1 MSQQQQHHH
10 CYIAL
15 VTKLLPKYNYF
26 PHDTFLVRSDDNL
39 EGYEDVH
46 RFNFCPAC
54 GKPIDWAALSRDG
67 TLADENPRLRILDMV
82 SSDHPLP
89 VVNVLEEEGGTIL
102 LIGDDTNF

>member
-1 MSQQQQHHH
+1 MSQQHH

-15 VTKLLPKYNYF
+15 VTKLLPEQNTR
-26 PHDTFLVRSDDNL
+26 DTFLVRSDDNL

-54 GKPIDWAALSRDG
+54 GKPIDWVALSRDG
-67 TLADENPRLRILDMV
+67 TLKDENPRLRILDMV
-82 SSDHPLP
+82 ASDHPLP